1 MKTKYGQI
9 QGFMAKYGNEMTR
22 EELEKEAQRLYDKR
36 IADEDRLLRLY
47 EEKKLTNKNTIRKAK
62 AIKARREAATKSE

>member
-62 AIKARREAATKSE
+62 MIKARREAATKSE